1 MESKVLIRVD
11 ASRKIG
17 SGHLMR
23 CLAIADFL
31 KYKNIKVF
39 FLSRSINIKNYII
52 DKGFKVNL
60 LKAENTVEDELNI
73 IKSLTAEMKTNV
85 MILDVNNYNTFKSL
99 NEYCHYLE
107 GLKKLSLFLVS
118 FEDFKVYP
126 PISDMVIIP
135 YVGAEKLNLYEGKNC
150 KYMLGP
156 KYFVLREEFLKVKHV
171 IIRNKIKNILVTM
184 GGSDSEGITLEVLRV
199 LCDTELDISLKV
211 VIGGLSQIDDAAIK
225 NTLNSYKGSYSI
237 IRDVSNMAQIMSESD
252 IAIINSGLTKYETS
266 AVGLPSIVISNNKYH
281 SEIMNDFAQYGS
293 VLHLGTGSEV
303 KKDQISKAVIYLVN
317 DYEKRQ
323 KMSNAGKSL
332 IDGDGVAKIFS
343 EIPRELFY
351 A

>member
-1 MESKVLIRVD
+1 
-11 ASRKIG
+11 
-17 SGHLMR
+17 
-23 CLAIADFL
+23 
-31 KYKNIKVF
+31 
-39 FLSRSINIKNYII
+39 
-52 DKGFKVNL
+52 
-60 LKAENTVEDELNI
+60 
-73 IKSLTAEMKTNV
+73 
-85 MILDVNNYNTFKSL
+85 MILDVNNYNTFKDL
-99 NEYCHYLE
+99 NEYCHYLK
-107 GLKKLSLFLVS
+107 GLKKLFLFLVS

-135 YVGAEKLNLYEGKNC
+135 YVGAEKLNLHEEKNC
-150 KYMLGP
+150 IYMLGP

-211 VIGGLSQIDDAAIK
+211 IIGGLSQIDDAEIK
-225 NTLNSYKGSYSI
+225 NALNTYKGSYSI
-237 IRDVSNMAQIMSESD
+237 IRDVNNMAQIMSESD

-281 SEIMNDFAQYGS
+281 
-293 VLHLGTGSEV
+293 LGPESEV
-303 KKDQISKAVIYLVN
+303 KKDQISEAVAYLVN

-332 IDGDGVAKIFS
+332 IDGNGVARIFS
-343 EIPRELFY
+343 EIPRELIY